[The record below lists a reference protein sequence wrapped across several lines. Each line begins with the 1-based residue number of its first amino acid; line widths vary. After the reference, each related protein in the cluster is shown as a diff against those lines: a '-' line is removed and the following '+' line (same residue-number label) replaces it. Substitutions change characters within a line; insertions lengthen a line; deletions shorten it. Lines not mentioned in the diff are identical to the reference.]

1 MSLPYED
8 RVSIATPEGV
18 AVELVLAGLG
28 SRFIARVLDS
38 LVQAG
43 FILAWLLLVLATE
56 GAFVVVAIGYVGA
69 FLGWF
74 AYDIAFEVL
83 ASGRTPGK
91 RWSKLRVVAADG
103 GPVGLGAS
111 AVRNLLRVVDFLPV
125 AYPLGAV
132 AIVVTSRNQR
142 IGDLAAGTL
151 VVRER
156 RSAPVSLDEVR
167 LLSPPGSTGWMDLSV
182 WDVSSVNA
190 QEVAIVRSFLQR
202 RHSLDPNARHRLA
215 EELAGRLHPKVVG
228 APDRLPS
235 EVFLEGVVA
244 AKAARS

>member
-1 MSLPYED
+1 MALPYED

-28 SRFIARVLDS
+28 SRFIARILDS

-43 FILAWLLLVLATE
+43 FILAWLFLLVASN
-56 GAFVVVAIGYVGA
+56 GAAVVVAIGVVGA

-74 AYDIAFEVL
+74 AYDIAFEAL

-103 GPVGLGAS
+103 GPVGVGAS
-111 AVRNLLRVVDFLPV
+111 AVRNLLRLVDFLPAV
-125 AYPLGAV
+125 YAVGAI

-151 VVRER
+151 VVREWR
-156 RSAPVSLDEVR
+156 AAPVSIDEVR
-167 LLSPPGSTGWMDLSV
+167 LLAPPGSRGWMDLSV
-182 WDVSSVNA
+182 WDVSSVTA
-190 QEVAIVRSFLQR
+190 EEVAVVRRFLQR
-202 RHSLDPNARHRLA
+202 RPSLDPNARHRLGTD
-215 EELAGRLHPKVVG
+215 LAARLHPKVVG

-244 AKAARS
+244 AKAARG